1 MKRFG
6 LILFVLAWLV
16 GCGGEQTAVSPT
28 TTPTLPTATSLPT
41 VAAAPTT
48 AAEPATATPESIS
61 VAPAT
66 ETAVPTP
73 DLVAITATPVAVV
86 PDVERPV
93 LSVVTQPDY
102 AESECSDKYPC
113 NEDIAAW
120 EARIQVPDGFQA
132 TYFTRIDG
140 KPTVMTFGPDG
151 LIYIATL
158 DGHVLTVDSSGQVA
172 TVLEGLLWPTGL
184 AFQPGTNNLYI
195 SSRVSN
201 EGVGG
206 EAQISLWRDGQ
217 LRQIVG
223 GLPCCY
229 TSLHA
234 ANGIAFGPDGYGY
247 VGVGGRADHGEIL
260 LEGPD
265 QGKQDELQPLEAAI
279 VRFSPD
285 GSEVSAYARGLRNSY
300 DLAWDANG
308 RLYAT
313 DNSPDFGPPDEL
325 NLVEPGKEYGYPWF
339 DCGSCFSPPPG
350 VEITPPIYEFVPHS
364 APTGV
369 TTYLA
374 EQFPGFYNG
383 VFAVLWSAFPGAQK
397 VVYFDEG
404 GINATD
410 FAMGFAQPMDV
421 AVGPEGSLY
430 VVDHATGIIFR
441 IDYVGQSEG

>member
-1 MKRFG
+1 MRRFG
-6 LILFVLAWLV
+6 LVLFVLLWLV
-16 GCGGEQTAVSPT
+16 GCGGEETAVSPT
-28 TTPTLPTATSLPT
+28 ALPPSPTSLPTATAAPT
-41 VAAAPTT
+41 VAAA
-48 AAEPATATPESIS
+48 TATPETVSD
-61 VAPAT
+61 APAT
-66 ETAVPTP
+66 ATAVPTP
-73 DLVAITATPVAVV
+73 ALVAITATPAAAL
-86 PDVERPV
+86 PDAERPL

-102 AESECSDKYPC
+102 AESDCSDKYPC

-132 TYFTRIDG
+132 SYYARIEG
-140 KPTVMTFGPDG
+140 KPTTMTFGPDG
-151 LIYIATL
+151 LLYVATL
-158 DGHVLTVDSSGQVA
+158 DGQVVTVDSSGQMA
-172 TVLEGLLWPTGL
+172 TVLEGLIVPAGL

-195 SSRVSN
+195 SSRVIN

-206 EAQISLWRDGQ
+206 EAQISLWREGQ
-217 LRQIVG
+217 LQQIVG

-229 TSLHA
+229 TGLHA

-265 QGKQDELQPLEAAI
+265 KGKQDTLHPLEAAV

-285 GSEVSAYARGLRNSY
+285 GSEVSAYARGLRNPY
-300 DLAWDANG
+300 DLAWDGNG

-313 DNSPDFGPPDEL
+313 DNAPDFGPPDEL

-339 DCGSCFSPPPG
+339 DCGVCFSPPPD
-350 VEITPPIYEFVPHS
+350 VEITPPIHEFIPHS

-374 EQFPGFYNG
+374 AQFPGFYNG
-383 VFAVLWSAFPGAQK
+383 VFVLLWSAFPKAQK

-410 FAMGFAQPMDV
+410 FALGFALPVDIV
-421 AVGPEGSLY
+421 VGPEGSLY
-430 VVDHATGIIFR
+430 VADHATGIIFR
-441 IDYVGQSEG
+441 IDYVGEG

>member
-1 MKRFG
+1 MRRFG
-6 LILFVLAWLV
+6 LVLFVLLWLV
-16 GCGGEQTAVSPT
+16 GCGGEETAVSSSPT
-28 TTPTLPTATSLPT
+28 PPLPTPTSLPTAT
-41 VAAAPTT
+41 AAPTT
-48 AAEPATATPESIS
+48 AAESATATPEAVVIE
-61 VAPAT
+61 AT
-66 ETAVPTP
+66 ATAVPTP
-73 DLVAITATPVAVV
+73 ALVAMTATPVAVV
-86 PDVERPV
+86 PSAERPL
-93 LSVVTQPDY
+93 LSTVTQPDY

-113 NEDIAAW
+113 NDDVAAW
-120 EARIQVPDGFQA
+120 EARIQVPDGFQTSYYA
-132 TYFTRIDG
+132 RVDG
-140 KPTVMTFGPDG
+140 KPTAMTFGPDG
-151 LIYIATL
+151 LLYIATL
-158 DGHVLTVDSSGQVA
+158 DGQVLAVDSSGQV
-172 TVLEGLLWPTGL
+172 TPVLEGLLVPTGL
-184 AFQPGTNNLYI
+184 AFQPGTSNLYI
-195 SSRVSN
+195 SSRVNN

-206 EAQISLWRDGQ
+206 EAQISLWRDGE

-260 LEGPD
+260 IEGPD
-265 QGKQDELQPLEAAI
+265 KGKQDELHPLEAAI

-285 GSEVSAYARGLRNSY
+285 GSEVAAYARGLRNSY
-300 DLAWDANG
+300 DLAWDGSG

-313 DNSPDFGPPDEL
+313 DNSPDFGPADEL

-339 DCGSCFSPPPG
+339 ECGVCFSPPPE
-350 VEITPPIYEFVPHS
+350 VEITPPIYEFIPHS

-404 GINATD
+404 GSTATD
-410 FAMGFAQPMDV
+410 FALGFAQPVDV
-421 AVGPEGSLY
+421 TVGAEGSLY
-430 VVDHATGIIFR
+430 VVDHATGIVFR
-441 IDYVGQSEG
+441 IDYMGQNEG